1 MEKAREKVLS
11 IISQNY
17 KKAHSYLN
25 YLQSKLEVL
34 RVDFRNVV
42 EIYVQSGIEAFA
54 FIVSR
59 GGFYDRSD
67 IWVEFIKGIFCLLA
81 FLIIA
86 ILVYILTKIFFVICK
101 CVLIN
106 AMSLIIQ
113 LSSKKTIVIKLF
125 RLIMLIIYVFFCVI
139 TYYSFFLFC
148 YLPSKFLL
156 IKGMVRFINIFN
168 MHIPF
173 A

>member
-1 MEKAREKVLS
+1 MGS
-11 IISQNY
+11 NP
-17 KKAHSYLN
+17 
-25 YLQSKLEVL
+25 
-34 RVDFRNVV
+34 
-42 EIYVQSGIEAFA
+42 
-54 FIVSR
+54 
-59 GGFYDRSD
+59 
-67 IWVEFIKGIFCLLA
+67 
-81 FLIIA
+81 
-86 ILVYILTKIFFVICK
+86 IFFCENFFSKNQNVPPLEHFLLKGSTALKRLTTKLFKFDISKMGHRHPVCK

-173 A
+173 AWFISE